1 LEWLAVHAYRFS
13 AFVGIALVDDTA
25 LVNYRFVGVERRHR
39 AEYEGTAEMRRFW
52 SGQRLIGAGV
62 VALALTGTMLGVAV
76 SPAGATSGTSDAGYT
91 VKLKGT
97 ASRQLTST
105 VKLPKLTCKKSDTS
119 GDLLSTAISGT
130 LDGAYDAAGVIVT
143 MSCTGTTPTYSIFGV
158 VDDSH
163 TTSSVSASAG
173 DVISVAVIA
182 SPTFETA
189 SFSDTT
195 SGQGTYVDGTG
206 FDPTQAGWDVQGGS
220 GAGHFPKFGA
230 TTFSDLTIGNKAL
243 AKFAA
248 TSFNQLDGEGSTEIS
263 VGPLS
268 ANGKSF
274 VATYVANT

>member
-1 LEWLAVHAYRFS
+1 
-13 AFVGIALVDDTA
+13 
-25 LVNYRFVGVERRHR
+25 
-39 AEYEGTAEMRRFW
+39 M
-52 SGQRLIGAGV
+52 IGAA
-62 VALALTGTMLGVAV
+62 VAAAALTGTMFGVTAT
-76 SPAGATSGTSDAGYT
+76 PAGAASSTSDAGYT
-91 VKLKGT
+91 VPLKGT

-105 VKLPKLTCKKSDTS
+105 VKLPKLTCKKSDTA

-130 LDGAYDAAGVIVT
+130 VGGAYDAAGVIVT
-143 MSCTGTTPTYSIFGV
+143 MSCTGTTPTYSIMGV

-163 TTSSVSASAG
+163 TTSPISANAG

-189 SFSDTT
+189 SFADAT

-206 FDPTQAGWDVQGGS
+206 FDPAQAAWDVQGGS
-220 GAGHFPKFGA
+220 GTGHFPKFGA
-230 TTFSDLTIGNKAL
+230 TTFGALTINNKAL
-243 AKFAA
+243 GKFAA
-248 TSFNQLDGEGSTEIS
+248 TSFNQVDGVGNTQIS